1 MVRMMNKKKINMY
14 KPKKV
19 NIVKL
24 KKYLSKIQ
32 LEDSI
37 LGQINKK

>member
-1 MVRMMNKKKINMY
+1 MKEKKINIY

-19 NIVKL
+19 NVVKL
-24 KKYLSKIQ
+24 KKYLSKIE

>member
-1 MVRMMNKKKINMY
+1 MKEKKINIY

-19 NIVKL
+19 NVVKL

-37 LGQINKK
+37 LRQINKK

>member
-1 MVRMMNKKKINMY
+1 MKEKKINIY

-19 NIVKL
+19 NVVKL

-32 LEDSI
+32 LSDSL

>member
-1 MVRMMNKKKINMY
+1 MKEKKINIY

-19 NIVKL
+19 NVVKL
-24 KKYLSKIQ
+24 KKYLIKIQ